1 VGFGFQSD
9 SNASFFFFFPLEQPG
24 VFSMK
29 QREIEL
35 ATVYMQMFLA
45 GLALNFGANFH
56 ELEEITKHALFQ
68 VENPSTQ

>member
-1 VGFGFQSD
+1 
-9 SNASFFFFFPLEQPG
+9 
-24 VFSMK
+24 MK

-56 ELEEITKHALFQ
+56 ELEEITQRALL
-68 VENPSTQ
+68 EIESKDPSSS